1 MIEKYISEESGDILH
16 TVLGIAA
23 GVIVVLIL
31 IAGFNKIGSTVGGHI
46 GNSANSAGSQ
56 LQNVIQNK

>member
-1 MIEKYISEESGDILH
+1 MRYILEENGDILH
-16 TVLGIAA
+16 TVLGIVA
-23 GVIVVLIL
+23 GVIVVLVL

-46 GNSANSAGSQ
+46 GNTTTSAGSQ